1 MPKKQTQKV
10 ASKAPKR
17 SNAKPQYSPP
27 EYEEE
32 EEYEEELDE
41 EEEED
46 EEANNSF
53 IDNDIEEEDVG
64 GTAIYRNDDI
74 FKKAAKDMKIKKEKN
89 KQKGKDEDEP
99 YQEEEDKEIKNK
111 DEEMSDNNLNES
123 DIEIGKQFQ
132 KKPPKNKKKRRLHKV
147 GGDKEELKRELN
159 NLKDDLDDEN
169 KSINNSQNDIR
180 ENNEEE
186 SQYSNNYERAKR
198 YGKSNEDDFIE
209 HDEIGERRYP
219 KEKKQVGIEQLEK
232 YISEEDKNI
241 VNADYPERLLTRYK
255 LEDLKNLSQ
264 EIKEE
269 VEWIC
274 EQKNYND
281 FPNKKKKINTLLE
294 FFKKDFLDIPYI
306 INYKFYL
313 FEHDFQKNE
322 LWEIFE
328 LDAEYQKLLDLKKK
342 VINNFNTLEPYLNEK
357 IFHNMKEK
365 CIDNAK
371 TIQDL
376 QDMMDYINYNKD
388 KYLPKDVK
396 NDGEFLAPVKKS
408 VVNILYN
415 ENLEKYAEQF
425 TLNSNDIASNI
436 ELIKNKENLSKLL
449 HPPTPDYSMS
459 DMIQTTDNEIRSKI
473 LGNICNLAA
482 REMLCHPYIKE
493 YVYDY
498 LRNICYVS
506 TNPTEEGKNKLDVFN
521 PSFRTK
527 RIRDRPIKT
536 FIDDLF
542 LDVYQREKEKLI
554 EIKLEI
560 KTEPESKKVFKDIL
574 FQASNNE
581 QNNNIENNEFGS
593 NIGIKQEKDIMNE
606 ENDFNYETS
615 NKNEWYYLR
624 QNIINIFFDLIE
636 KQFLIDIKKEL
647 KEKAENYVINQCAE
661 NFDKLLMSG
670 PYIVKK
676 NEDEKG
682 SGIRNDSKKNKKS
695 KNAKKNSQDENDMEE
710 ETFDETDLKFIDAEL
725 PRVIVFVFD
734 PKTGHT
740 YGVALDQNGE
750 KIDLKIFNF
759 NFNNQGNSRQI
770 PQDNDNG
777 LTKEQNACM
786 NFILKN
792 EPNLILIGAND
803 LKCYNIKEKI
813 TSITSS
819 EQLVKNYIYTT
830 FGDLSIPQIY
840 ANSSI
845 SDSQDESSN
854 MYIKQAISLGRY
866 WQSPLHEILQLWS
879 PDISEN
885 DCLKIKLHPLQKYV
899 DQKKLME
906 KMEFRA
912 VKVVNRVGFDLNRGF
927 DYTHLRNSLQFVSGF
942 GPKKAKAFISLLSS
956 SGKPNNREEILS
968 SEGLGM
974 GEKLGKSFI
983 NFIKIKTNINDRNA
997 NDEYNLLDMTR
1008 IPVESYGMTIKLI
1021 NDVFKK
1027 EENNN
1032 NKKQKKKEAEKIEEI
1047 IRHPD
1052 KLNILDINEYINQQR
1067 ELLKNEYEKFEHI
1080 KFTIKLIKEEL
1091 THPFQDPRK
1100 DKIELNSEQIF
1111 NLLIND
1117 EDFKK
1122 GKITIAKV
1130 KYIDEKDHV
1139 QCILQNGLSAALWFG
1154 HVFDGDVKDVNDKIK
1169 AMFKPG
1175 TVFEARVNAIDY
1187 TKHKADLIIRP
1198 SVMSSHYDFIPN
1210 VEVYSNFFELTD
1222 EDKKNMSYINAH
1234 SQKNRKYQPRN
1245 IKHDKFRNITYTE
1258 CCNLLRKRDIGDCFF
1273 RPSSLGINN
1282 LTLSY
1287 KFYKQIICHLDIVE
1301 SDKIPG
1307 ENIGRKLRISNET
1320 YSSLDEIYKRYVYPC
1335 SQLIKESIKSRKFV
1349 HCDTK
1354 NDFDN
1359 LLKEEKKKNSNII
1372 NYNFTILKDYPGF
1385 IVLGYIPKSNP
1396 HYEYIKVKPKGLY
1409 FHEQY
1414 FSSLEEITN
1423 YFKKEYSTQKYRD
1436 YISKAGVPTVQYHHN
1451 IETNNNNGLNLDEL
1465 ENKYNNNSSRFNNN
1479 SNIGGSNF
1487 GKKKGLCKICQK
1499 PGHFARECPDKGSH
1513 YGDKRREGRNN
1524 NFIGGK
1530 RYRDD
1535 KREGKEHGFKK
1546 EPYDKGNDFN
1556 NFNRDNNDDNWNPK
1570 QEKNDNDGWGDSKR
1584 EDEWGDSK
1592 KEDEWG
1598 DSKNNNDNDNWN
1610 VKKEDSWGGVKK
1622 EDDNWGMKKEEDG
1635 WGTKKENNGWDEN
1648 QNNVGGDNGWN

>member
-1 MPKKQTQKV
+1 
-10 ASKAPKR
+10 
-17 SNAKPQYSPP
+17 
-27 EYEEE
+27 
-32 EEYEEELDE
+32 
-41 EEEED
+41 
-46 EEANNSF
+46 
-53 IDNDIEEEDVG
+53 
-64 GTAIYRNDDI
+64 
-74 FKKAAKDMKIKKEKN
+74 
-89 KQKGKDEDEP
+89 
-99 YQEEEDKEIKNK
+99 
-111 DEEMSDNNLNES
+111 
-123 DIEIGKQFQ
+123 
-132 KKPPKNKKKRRLHKV
+132 
-147 GGDKEELKRELN
+147 
-159 NLKDDLDDEN
+159 
-169 KSINNSQNDIR
+169 
-180 ENNEEE
+180 
-186 SQYSNNYERAKR
+186 
-198 YGKSNEDDFIE
+198 
-209 HDEIGERRYP
+209 
-219 KEKKQVGIEQLEK
+219 
-232 YISEEDKNI
+232 
-241 VNADYPERLLTRYK
+241 
-255 LEDLKNLSQ
+255 
-264 EIKEE
+264 
-269 VEWIC
+269 
-274 EQKNYND
+274 
-281 FPNKKKKINTLLE
+281 
-294 FFKKDFLDIPYI
+294 
-306 INYKFYL
+306 
-313 FEHDFQKNE
+313 
-322 LWEIFE
+322 
-328 LDAEYQKLLDLKKK
+328 
-342 VINNFNTLEPYLNEK
+342 
-357 IFHNMKEK
+357 
-365 CIDNAK
+365 
-371 TIQDL
+371 
-376 QDMMDYINYNKD
+376 
-388 KYLPKDVK
+388 
-396 NDGEFLAPVKKS
+396 
-408 VVNILYN
+408 
-415 ENLEKYAEQF
+415 
-425 TLNSNDIASNI
+425 
-436 ELIKNKENLSKLL
+436 
-449 HPPTPDYSMS
+449 
-459 DMIQTTDNEIRSKI
+459 
-473 LGNICNLAA
+473 
-482 REMLCHPYIKE
+482 
-493 YVYDY
+493 
-498 LRNICYVS
+498 
-506 TNPTEEGKNKLDVFN
+506 
-521 PSFRTK
+521 
-527 RIRDRPIKT
+527 
-536 FIDDLF
+536 
-542 LDVYQREKEKLI
+542 
-554 EIKLEI
+554 
-560 KTEPESKKVFKDIL
+560 
-574 FQASNNE
+574 
-581 QNNNIENNEFGS
+581 
-593 NIGIKQEKDIMNE
+593 
-606 ENDFNYETS
+606 
-615 NKNEWYYLR
+615 
-624 QNIINIFFDLIE
+624 
-636 KQFLIDIKKEL
+636 
-647 KEKAENYVINQCAE
+647 
-661 NFDKLLMSG
+661 
-670 PYIVKK
+670 
-676 NEDEKG
+676 
-682 SGIRNDSKKNKKS
+682 
-695 KNAKKNSQDENDMEE
+695 
-710 ETFDETDLKFIDAEL
+710 
-725 PRVIVFVFD
+725 
-734 PKTGHT
+734 
-740 YGVALDQNGE
+740 
-750 KIDLKIFNF
+750 
-759 NFNNQGNSRQI
+759 
-770 PQDNDNG
+770 
-777 LTKEQNACM
+777 
-786 NFILKN
+786 
-792 EPNLILIGAND
+792 
-803 LKCYNIKEKI
+803 
-813 TSITSS
+813 
-819 EQLVKNYIYTT
+819 
-830 FGDLSIPQIY
+830 
-840 ANSSI
+840 
-845 SDSQDESSN
+845 
-854 MYIKQAISLGRY
+854 
-866 WQSPLHEILQLWS
+866 
-879 PDISEN
+879 
-885 DCLKIKLHPLQKYV
+885 
-899 DQKKLME
+899 
-906 KMEFRA
+906 
-912 VKVVNRVGFDLNRGF
+912 
-927 DYTHLRNSLQFVSGF
+927 
-942 GPKKAKAFISLLSS
+942 
-956 SGKPNNREEILS
+956 
-968 SEGLGM
+968 
-974 GEKLGKSFI
+974 
-983 NFIKIKTNINDRNA
+983 
-997 NDEYNLLDMTR
+997 MTR

-1556 NFNRDNNDDNWNPK
+1556 NFNNDDNWNPK
-1570 QEKNDNDGWGDSKR
+1570 QEKNDNDGWGDSKK
-1584 EDEWGDSK
+1584 EDGWGDSK
-1592 KEDEWG
+1592 KEDGWG
-1598 DSKNNNDNDNWN
+1598 DSKNNNDSDNWN

-1648 QNNVGGDNGWN
+1648 QNNVGGYDGWN